1 MRETAQVAG
10 GADDDLIG
18 AIRAGLA
25 AAGDPERAAGQ
36 QRYMKSTMPF
46 HGVRMGQ
53 VRRIVR
59 AAVARHPL
67 ENGTQ
72 WEATIRE
79 LWDDAARREERYAAT
94 ALARH
99 PSARAYRT
107 PEVLDLYRHLVTGA
121 WWDHVDEIAA
131 HLVGEVLR
139 FEPDAVEPVLRGW
152 AEGEDMWLRRTAI
165 LAQLRSKDG
174 TDTALLAHCLSTNLE
189 GSRFGSEFFIRKAVG
204 WALREYA
211 KTDPDWVRR
220 FVAEHCE
227 RLSGLSVREAS
238 KHLPLS

>member
-59 AAVARHPL
+59 EAVTRHPL

-72 WEATIRE
+72 WERTVRE
-79 LWDDAARREERYAAT
+79 LWDDEIGRASCRERGEMAGG
-94 ALARH
+94 
-99 PSARAYRT
+99 
-107 PEVLDLYRHLVTGA
+107 DGA
-121 WWDHVDEIAA
+121 
-131 HLVGEVLR
+131 G
-139 FEPDAVEPVLRGW
+139 
-152 AEGEDMWLRRTAI
+152 
-165 LAQLRSKDG
+165 
-174 TDTALLAHCLSTNLE
+174 
-189 GSRFGSEFFIRKAVG
+189 RK
-204 WALREYA
+204 R
-211 KTDPDWVRR
+211 
-220 FVAEHCE
+220 
-227 RLSGLSVREAS
+227 
-238 KHLPLS
+238 